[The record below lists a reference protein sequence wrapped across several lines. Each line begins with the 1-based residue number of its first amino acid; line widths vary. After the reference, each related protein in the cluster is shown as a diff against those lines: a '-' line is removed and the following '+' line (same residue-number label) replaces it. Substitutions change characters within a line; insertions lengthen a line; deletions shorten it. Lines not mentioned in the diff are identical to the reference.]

1 MDGSQPANVST
12 RRRSRRDA
20 LMVSLIDIVPQ
31 TREVETAHGTVV
43 LRGLGLRHIAD
54 LFLRFPEVRKFFSP
68 GAPEIDV
75 AVLLSEAPDAIA
87 AIIAEAA
94 GQPEAAERI
103 AEAFSPDDAA
113 ACLLAIQELTMPA
126 PFFARLGAL
135 LGNSAASGRPNG
147 R

>member
-1 MDGSQPANVST
+1 
-12 RRRSRRDA
+12 
-20 LMVSLIDIVPQ
+20 MVSLTDIVPQ
-31 TREVETAHGTVV
+31 TREVETVHGTVT

-54 LFLRFPEVRKFFSP
+54 LFLRFSELRKFFSP
-68 GAPEIDV
+68 GALEIDV

-94 GQPEAAERI
+94 GQPDAAERI

-113 ACLLAIQELTMPA
+113 ACLLAVQELTMPA
-126 PFFARLGAL
+126 PFFDRLGAL

-147 R
+147 KAADMSSPPPPSS

>member
-1 MDGSQPANVST
+1 
-12 RRRSRRDA
+12 
-20 LMVSLIDIVPQ
+20 MVSLTDIVPQ
-31 TREVETAHGTVV
+31 TREVETAHGTVT

-54 LFLRFPEVRKFFSP
+54 LFLRFPELRSFFSP

-103 AEAFSPDDAA
+103 AEAFRPDDAA
-113 ACLLAIQELTMPA
+113 ACLLAIQGLTMPT
-126 PFFARLGAL
+126 PFFFARLGAL

-147 R
+147 RAADMSSPPPPSS

>member
-1 MDGSQPANVST
+1 
-12 RRRSRRDA
+12 
-20 LMVSLIDIVPQ
+20 MVSLTDIVPQ
-31 TREVETAHGTVV
+31 TREVETAHGTVT

-54 LFLRFPEVRKFFSP
+54 LFLRFPEVRKFFSA

-75 AVLLSEAPDAIA
+75 AVLLAEAPDAIA

-94 GQPEAAERI
+94 GQPQAAERI

-113 ACLLAIQELTMPA
+113 ACLLAVQELTMPA
-126 PFFARLGAL
+126 PFFDRLSAL

-147 R
+147 KAADMSSPPPPSS

>member
-1 MDGSQPANVST
+1 MTV
-12 RRRSRRDA
+12 A
-20 LMVSLIDIVPQ
+20 LTDIVPQ
-31 TREVETAHGTVV
+31 TREVETSHGTIA

-54 LFLRFPEVRKFFSP
+54 LFLRFPELRKFFAAN
-68 GAPEIDV
+68 APAVDV
-75 AVLLSEAPDAIA
+75 AVLLAEAPDAIA

-126 PFFARLGAL
+126 PFFERLGAL
-135 LGNSAASGRPNG
+135 LGNSAASGRRNG
-147 R
+147 KAADMSSPPPPSS